1 MIYTSKVGFLF
12 LNLAFYLMETSQP
25 LIKHAHDFISQ
36 LANEVGPSAV
46 LIFVS
51 FISNI

>member
-1 MIYTSKVGFLF
+1 MICTSKLSFLF
-12 LNLAFYLMETSQP
+12 LSLAFYLMETSQP
-25 LIKHAHDFISQ
+25 LIKQVHDFISQ
-36 LANEVGPSAV
+36 LANEAGPSAV